1 MKKHLL
7 SFLLLVAPI
16 SLITINAQKTLDQGT
31 IKMEITKVGSEDAQ
45 TAQMLEMMK
54 GTSFTIIFKG
64 EESITKT
71 SMMGGMVNTDIKMDK
86 VSGKFDMYMDMM
98 GQKMWI
104 ESTLEE
110 ASKSQGQ
117 VKAVVEAVKS
127 DTKDILGYNTYRVNI
142 KNSDTPEMK
151 ISAYVTEDVKAPANG
166 IQGLQSVDLPGFP
179 LMVIMESPQMS
190 MTMETKELS
199 DKMDDS
205 SLTVDTGGYKKMTM
219 EEFQKSMGGMG
230 GGMGF

>member
-16 SLITINAQKTLDQGT
+16 ALITINAQKTLDKGT

-54 GTSFTIIFKG
+54 GTSFTVIFKG

-71 SMMGGMVNTDIKMDK
+71 SMMGGMVNTDVKMNK
-86 VSGKFDMYMDMM
+86 KSGKMDMYMDMM

-104 ESTLEE
+104 ETDEAEAQKGQIKPTIEE
-110 ASKSQGQ
+110 
-117 VKAVVEAVKS
+117 VKS
-127 DTKDILGYNTYRVNI
+127 DTKELLGYKTFRVNI
-142 KNSDTPEMK
+142 KNAEAPDMK
-151 ISAYVTEDVKAPANG
+151 ISAYITKEIKAPVNG
-166 IQGLQSVDLPGFP
+166 IQGLQAVELSGFP

-190 MTMETKELS
+190 MTIETKELS
-199 DKMDDS
+199 EEMDES
-205 SLTVDTGGYKKMTM
+205 ALTVDTAGYKKMTM

>member
-1 MKKHLL
+1 
-7 SFLLLVAPI
+7 
-16 SLITINAQKTLDQGT
+16 
-31 IKMEITKVGSEDAQ
+31 
-45 TAQMLEMMK
+45 
-54 GTSFTIIFKG
+54 
-64 EESITKT
+64 
-71 SMMGGMVNTDIKMDK
+71 
-86 VSGKFDMYMDMM
+86 
-98 GQKMWI
+98 
-104 ESTLEE
+104 
-110 ASKSQGQ
+110 
-117 VKAVVEAVKS
+117 
-127 DTKDILGYNTYRVNI
+127 ILGYNTYRVNI
-142 KNSDTPEMK
+142 KNADTPEMK

-199 DKMDDS
+199 DKMDES

>member
-16 SLITINAQKTLDQGT
+16 ALITINAQKTLDKGT

-54 GTSFTIIFKG
+54 GTSFTVIFKG

-71 SMMGGMVNTDIKMDK
+71 SMMGGMVNTDVKMNK
-86 VSGKFDMYMDMM
+86 KSGKMDMYMDMM

-104 ESTLEE
+104 ETDEAEAQKGQIKPTIEE
-110 ASKSQGQ
+110 
-117 VKAVVEAVKS
+117 VNS
-127 DTKDILGYNTYRVNI
+127 DTKELLGYKTFRVNI
-142 KNSDTPEMK
+142 KNAEAPDMK
-151 ISAYVTEDVKAPANG
+151 ISAYITKEIKAPVNG
-166 IQGLQSVDLPGFP
+166 IQGLQAVELSGFP

-190 MTMETKELS
+190 MTIETKELS
-199 DKMDDS
+199 EEMDES
-205 SLTVDTGGYKKMTM
+205 ALTVDTAGYKKMTM